1 MKRTGDRREIQNQ
14 TSIFG
19 GMMVAAG
26 HVVVVAAVV
35 AAVVVAA
42 AVGVAAAAAVQ
53 EDLEIVGVI
62 QRVDL
67 AGCTYEIL
75 LRVGLGR
82 MEVTGQWQEGKTAEA
97 LNNWTS
103 VRF

>member
-19 GMMVAAG
+19 GMMVAAD
-26 HVVVVAAVV
+26 HVVVVAVAV
-35 AAVVVAA
+35 
-42 AVGVAAAAAVQ
+42 VAAAAAVQ